1 MQDKRDDYKRA
12 SVQDYLSP
20 NLSNSKHIISFLHL
34 LLTQDKKHQEVFH
47 KVPIIGF
54 QRAKILEDILQ
65 KNEGFCEAFVRF
77 KSTTTQRT
85 YFIRFKSFF

>member
-1 MQDKRDDYKRA
+1 MIISKQVFKIIYH
-12 SVQDYLSP
+12 P
-20 NLSNSKHIISFLHL
+20 NFSNSKDTISFLHL

-47 KVPIIGF
+47 KVHIIGF
-54 QRAKILEDILQ
+54 QRVKILEDILQ
-65 KNEGFCEAFVRF
+65 KNEGFCGAFVRF